1 MTLMESM
8 AAGCPVLVHDLPG
21 PRELCRNGT
30 AGALLP
36 TLDPAAWA
44 DEIRRLLLEPP
55 ERACFSTGGRAAAAE
70 WTIERTLDRLES
82 VLAGE

>member
-21 PRELCRNGT
+21 PRELCRNGN